1 MFDLRFNSR
10 EKRVDSHFSLR
21 LPNLIATGSVERG
34 TYRSASSLSYP
45 LFFLTTR
52 IYSLFL
58 TAMKSANRSGRP
70 LGRSNH
76 EAKIED
82 VNAR

>member
-34 TYRSASSLSYP
+34 TYRSAGSLSYP

-58 TAMKSANRSGRP
+58 AAMESADRSGQP

-76 EAKIED
+76 EARSED
-82 VNAR
+82 ATDR